1 MSARLQQPIQ
11 MVDYQY
17 AQPWDHQP
25 DSVWGTHDDGT
36 PANFAAPIYSSSA
49 EDNSNN
55 NYWLGVSDFRSRI
68 AAGLAV
74 PVPSS
79 PSDIPDSGRFF
90 ASLLASSRLVSAA
103 CSPRP
108 ILTPSADPSLT
119 PLTPILTSPAFE
131 GVPLFDPMQMDFGI
145 GLPAYQPADDMGIFS
160 LLPPQLPS
168 TPPSSMRYP
177 DFDLSPVGPYP
188 IPVAPEPK
196 RARV

>member
-79 PSDIPDSGRFF
+79 PSDIPDS
-90 ASLLASSRLVSAA
+90 
-103 CSPRP
+103 
-108 ILTPSADPSLT
+108 DPSLT